1 MIISYENLSV
11 TKRRCYFYVTRS
23 FEENTFRKMRL
34 EVCSY
39 LENGNK
45 FLVNSYWDSENN
57 FQVISEEM
65 GPTPSVLI

>member
-1 MIISYENLSV
+1 
-11 TKRRCYFYVTRS
+11 
-23 FEENTFRKMRL
+23 MRL

-39 LENGNK
+39 LENGNEL
-45 FLVNSYWDSENN
+45 LVNSYWDSENN